1 MSSVLQS
8 PDGNWIAYQSNL
20 LSRPGLLTKRKS
32 LVYSVLERESGV
44 VSAYDEMG
52 SETEPEANGGWGA
65 ALVEFRRKMS
75 ANKQSTYPESYSRQ
89 STLPLD
95 EQAHHITGHTLNAD
109 TENSSGQDTPMPKS
123 HKTML
128 PFLKRKVSLEHR
140 RPSFAR
146 RSNLVDVNF
155 NPGGAESSEDGLE
168 DSRVKRSRR
177 RRKNKREEAEWKGQT
192 VLSLAVMVR
201 MSVCCTTCV
210 GFDLEQGF
218 DAKYNQIMTTFLK
231 YKDRYIFPY
240 IKTHLYCVVSKIK

>member
-1 MSSVLQS
+1 MLKLLTTSIYILCLNAVYMSSVLQS

-65 ALVEFRRKMS
+65 ALVEFRRKLS
-75 ANKQSTYPESYSRQ
+75 ASKQSSYPESYSRQ

-95 EQAHHITGHTLNAD
+95 AQSQHTLNAD
-109 TENSSGQDTPMPKS
+109 TENSSGQDVPMP

-128 PFLKRKVSLEHR
+128 PFLKRKVSLDHR

-146 RSNLVDVNF
+146 RSTLGDINF
-155 NPGGAESSEDGLE
+155 NQGGAESSEDGLE

-177 RRKNKREEAEWKGQT
+177 RRKNKREEAEWKGQS
-192 VLSLAVMVR
+192 VLSLAASVR
-201 MSVCCTTCV
+201 MTICCTTCI
-210 GFDLEQGF
+210 GFELEQGF
-218 DAKYNQIMTTFLK
+218 LNLLMPSTPK
-231 YKDRYIFPY
+231 
-240 IKTHLYCVVSKIK
+240 